1 MKETKQ
7 KIYDRLNAWGID
19 YHSYDHAPAYT
30 MADCERIDRMQG
42 IQAPHCKNLF
52 LCNRAQ
58 TKFYLLLLCADKKF
72 KTAEVSKQIHES
84 RLSFAKED
92 ALLRYLGCTPGAI
105 SPLGLI
111 FDGDCVVNVLIDED
125 MLRAQSL
132 CFHPCDNTA
141 SVVMSQEGLLD
152 WLRQTGHGYTPIIA
166 RQKEDMQAV

>member
-7 KIYDRLNAWGID
+7 KIYGRLNAWGIE
-19 YHSYDHAPAYT
+19 YHRYDHVPAHT
-30 MADCERIDRMQG
+30 MADCGRINRMQG
-42 IQAPHCKNLF
+42 IKASHCKNLF

-58 TKFYLLLLCADKKF
+58 TQFYLLLLRGDKKF
-72 KTAEVSKQIHES
+72 KTAEVSKQIHQS

-105 SPLGLI
+105 SPLGLM
-111 FDGDCVVNVLIDED
+111 FDGDGAVNVLIDED
-125 MLRAQSL
+125 VLREQQV

-141 SVVMSQEGLLD
+141 SVVMSQEGLFG